1 MECTFLLG
9 KTPASKRK
17 KPHSEVEILEAR
29 LENIESTYS
38 ERLSQMESLLS
49 KVMPTPGGQE
59 GAVQDNGEGSSSSSK
74 AATNRA
80 MKGVGINT
88 SVPMSLDMPTN
99 DDQWIDI
106 NSPQEKGFLD
116 SQWDHQFA
124 SPSMVNRLSSL
135 EAGFGSV
142 LACIVVRISSRQ
154 AESNTDILFTCCCSF
169 A

>member
-29 LENIESTYS
+29 LETIESTYS

-59 GAVQDNGEGSSSSSK
+59 EEGSSS
-74 AATNRA
+74 ATPNTTTSATTGRA
-80 MKGVGINT
+80 MKGIGINT
-88 SVPMSLDMPTN
+88 SIPLMPVDMVSN

-106 NSPQEKGFLD
+106 NSPQDKGFLD
-116 SQWDHQFA
+116 SQWDHQFT
-124 SPSMVNRLSSL
+124 SPSMVWRCS
-135 EAGFGSV
+135 
-142 LACIVVRISSRQ
+142 RICP
-154 AESNTDILFTCCCSF
+154 AL
-169 A
+169 